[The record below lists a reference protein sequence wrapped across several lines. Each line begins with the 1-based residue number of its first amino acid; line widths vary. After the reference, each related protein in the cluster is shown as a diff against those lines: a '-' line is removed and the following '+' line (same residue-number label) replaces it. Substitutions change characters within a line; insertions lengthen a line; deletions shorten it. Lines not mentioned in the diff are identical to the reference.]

1 MRGDIEQLHDERER
15 WRVEARLSEFLHR
28 LGVDAERSPQTAS
41 GGERK
46 RAALSLA
53 LALQPDLLLLD
64 EPTNH
69 LDIDGITAL
78 EDLLLKGPTSIVIT
92 HDRAFLDRV
101 VTRILELDRGLLR
114 SFPGNFAAY
123 EARKSEQLAA
133 EDVANR
139 KFDKFWAQ
147 EEVWIRRGI
156 EARRTRNEGRVR
168 RLESLR
174 VERAERRERIG
185 DLKLTLDA
193 GERSGKLVAE
203 LVDVRKSFAERPI
216 VKDLSLRLQRGD
228 RLGLIGAN
236 GAGKSTLIRLIL
248 GLLEPDSGTLRL
260 GANVQVAYFDQMREQ
275 LDPEKSVIETISP
288 GSDWIEIGRER
299 KHVVTYLGDFLFA
312 PQRANSP
319 VKALSGGE
327 RNRLLLARLFARTAN
342 VLVMDEP
349 TNDLDIESLEL
360 LEATLQN
367 YAGTLLLV
375 SHDRAFLDNVVT
387 QTLVAEGNGKWQEYV
402 GGYSDWLAQ
411 RRPETAPSKP
421 KAETRGEDARRST
434 PTKMGYKETREL
446 AQLPAEIEALEQQQQ
461 ALTARMSS
469 ADYHK
474 QGSDQIKSDLQLA
487 DELERQLAGKFARWE
502 ALEAKKCVTAA
513 RSARELPQAS
523 ARHRLYAGTRVG
535 LKPDLPDEVRL
546 KPDPQEN
553 FASAASPPS
562 ATLPRDNETA
572 LHGHEP
578 SGRSSS
584 GGRLNNQQSAA
595 LAPGVETDADRDE
608 RQGWYLV
615 VTLLVFYIFSFI
627 DRQIISLLVEPI
639 KRDSAGLGHADRIAA
654 GICLRDL
661 LYVLRHS
668 DRPARGPDE
677 PQENHRGGRRRLVAD
692 GRAVRPR
699 EEFRA
704 AVPGAHRRRRRR
716 SGVVAGCVLD
726 DHGFVPAAQT
736 RASVQLL
743 QHGHPDRQRHRAA
756 GRRTRRRRGVGR
768 RQDVHVAADR

>member
-1 MRGDIEQLHDERER
+1 MPLITLRNAELAYGLHPLLDRANLAVDEGERVGLIGRNGTGKSSLLQAIAGNVALDDGELARQDGLRIVVVEQEPELPAAATLHESLIARGRIDQLHDDRER
-15 WRVEARLSEFLHR
+15 WRVDARLTEFLHR
-28 LGVDAERSPQTAS
+28 LGVDAQRTPQTAS

-46 RAALSLA
+46 RAALALA

-78 EDLLLKGPTSIVIT
+78 EELLLKGPTSIVIT

-101 VTRILELDRGLLR
+101 VTRIVELDRGLLR

-123 EARKSEQLAA
+123 EVRKGEQLAA
-133 EDVANR
+133 EEVANR

-168 RLESLR
+168 RLEALR
-174 VERAERRERIG
+174 VARAARREQMG
-185 DLKLTLDA
+185 DLKLTLDP

-203 LVDVRKSFAERPI
+203 LVDVGKRFAERPI

-228 RLGLIGAN
+228 RLGLIGPN
-236 GAGKSTLIRLIL
+236 GAGKSTLLRLIL
-248 GLLEPDSGTLRL
+248 GQLEPDAGTVRL

-299 KHVVTYLGDFLFA
+299 KHVMTYLGDFLFA

-360 LEATLQN
+360 LEATLQG
-367 YAGTLLLV
+367 YGGTLLLG

-387 QTLVAEGNGKWQEYV
+387 QTLVAEGDGKWQEYV

-411 RRPETAPSKP
+411 RRPAATSAPQKSK
-421 KAETRGEDARRST
+421 ADSRSEEARRT
-434 PTKMGYKETREL
+434 APTKMSYKETREL

-469 ADYHK
+469 GDYHK
-474 QGSDQIKSDLQLA
+474 QGSEQIKADRQLG
-487 DELERQLAGKFARWE
+487 EEIERQLADKFARWE
-502 ALEAKKCVTAA
+502 TLEAKK
-513 RSARELPQAS
+513 
-523 ARHRLYAGTRVG
+523 
-535 LKPDLPDEVRL
+535 
-546 KPDPQEN
+546 
-553 FASAASPPS
+553 
-562 ATLPRDNETA
+562 
-572 LHGHEP
+572 
-578 SGRSSS
+578 
-584 GGRLNNQQSAA
+584 
-595 LAPGVETDADRDE
+595 
-608 RQGWYLV
+608 
-615 VTLLVFYIFSFI
+615 
-627 DRQIISLLVEPI
+627 
-639 KRDSAGLGHADRIAA
+639 
-654 GICLRDL
+654 
-661 LYVLRHS
+661 
-668 DRPARGPDE
+668 
-677 PQENHRGGRRRLVAD
+677 
-692 GRAVRPR
+692 
-699 EEFRA
+699 
-704 AVPGAHRRRRRR
+704 
-716 SGVVAGCVLD
+716 
-726 DHGFVPAAQT
+726 AQ
-736 RASVQLL
+736 L
-743 QHGHPDRQRHRAA
+743 
-756 GRRTRRRRGVGR
+756 
-768 RQDVHVAADR
+768 